1 MRKLA
6 NLVCAVLA
14 LRRIRLLDIVLSIL
28 LALVVGTIAT
38 ELVNFLISIYP
49 QSVPAGLQKANDIL
63 RNADGPLLL
72 TFIFSVCIF
81 APIVEEV
88 IFRGIL
94 WYPLEKYLSSNV
106 ALALTSVLFACAHV
120 DLLHAI
126 AVFPLGVLFGILRK
140 RTGSIWPAMIAH
152 AANNTM
158 ASLTLIF

>member
-63 RNADGPLLL
+63 RN
-72 TFIFSVCIF
+72 
-81 APIVEEV
+81 
-88 IFRGIL
+88 
-94 WYPLEKYLSSNV
+94 V